1 MRLNRHGRTRTKML
15 ALAGVAALMSVG
27 LAACGSDEGGSSG
40 DSGAEGNLPPKDET
54 INIGIANEQPYG
66 YMGDDGEAT
75 GFSPDIT
82 RRVLNEMGYENLE
95 FSVVE
100 FGQLISG
107 INSGQFDL
115 VAAGMYLNP
124 ERSKQV
130 LFTDPNYCIPEG
142 LAVAAGNPKN
152 IEDYSTFRENSD
164 LTLAVASGTVEVGY
178 AELAGVPKDQVKTY
192 SGIDQMYNALEAGEV
207 DAVTGT
213 APTVQGQVDGR
224 QGVEAVEPFYPEA
237 APDSEE
243 EIVQPCGGVAFNLED
258 QAFRDAFNEELN
270 KLKENGTTK
279 DIITSYPGFGPENV
293 EQANKLTADDFK

>member
-1 MRLNRHGRTRTKML
+1 MRPNRNGRTRTKML
-15 ALAGVAALMSVG
+15 ALTGVAALMSVG
-27 LAACGSDEGGSSG
+27 LAACGSDDGGG
-40 DSGAEGNLPPKDET
+40 DGAEGDLPPKDET
-54 INIGIANEQPYG
+54 IQIGIANEQPYG

-75 GFSPDIT
+75 GFSPDIART
-82 RRVLNEMGYENLE
+82 VLEDMGYTDLE

-107 INSGQFDL
+107 INAGQFDM

-142 LAVAAGNPKN
+142 LAVAKGNPEG
-152 IEDYSTFRENSD
+152 IESYATFRENSD

-178 AELAGVPKDQVKTY
+178 AESAGVPKEQVKTF

-213 APTVQGQVDGR
+213 APTVDGQVKGR
-224 QGVEAVEPFYPEA
+224 GAVEAIEPFYPEA
-237 APDSEE
+237 AEGNDP
-243 EIVQPCGGVAFNLED
+243 IVQPCGGVAFNLED
-258 QAFRDAFNEELN
+258 QAFRDAFNDVLTEY
-270 KLKENGTTK
+270 KEDGTTEE
-279 DIITSYPGFGPENV
+279 IITGYPGFSTENV
-293 EQANKLTADDFK
+293 EQANELTADDFK